1 MSETTSTG
9 ARKSM
14 HVKTVGL
21 MILPILLLIGVIGL
35 FLATNGAG
43 LHGVPAAPV
52 ESLTFDKTVLQPN
65 EINLYI
71 RNTSPQPITI
81 ATVNINDA
89 IWPFTAEPGPSLK
102 RFEQAVVYLQYPW
115 VRGEAYEITL
125 HSTSSIP
132 FVTSIPVAAPTK
144 TPDAGTLLSFTLI
157 GLYVGVIP
165 VLLGIT
171 WFPALRR
178 AGPAT
183 FTFLMALT
191 VGLLIFLGID
201 ATNEALE
208 VAKEVGGPFQGI
220 GLVGIGIVIT
230 FMLLDALTRR
240 QVGIGRSEATRRL
253 TLAMMIAVGIGLHNL
268 GEGLAIGASFSVGA
282 VALGTFLVIGF
293 ILQNITEG
301 LGILAP
307 IVKDQP
313 SWGQLVWLGVIGG
326 TPAILGAWVGGFT
339 YSQPLAV
346 LFLAVGA
353 GAVFEVAY
361 EVFKLVQ
368 KSAAKNPRPLTVFAG
383 VATGM
388 LILYVTGFFIK

>member
-268 GEGLAIGASFSVGA
+268 GEG
-282 VALGTFLVIGF
+282 
-293 ILQNITEG
+293 
-301 LGILAP
+301 
-307 IVKDQP
+307 
-313 SWGQLVWLGVIGG
+313 
-326 TPAILGAWVGGFT
+326 
-339 YSQPLAV
+339 
-346 LFLAVGA
+346 
-353 GAVFEVAY
+353 
-361 EVFKLVQ
+361 
-368 KSAAKNPRPLTVFAG
+368 
-383 VATGM
+383 
-388 LILYVTGFFIK
+388 